1 MMENFLQ
8 KERLFELY
16 QKSAIGNK
24 NVLPSE
30 MRVHKFSHTI
40 GGRSS
45 PRLLPD
51 SEQKSPRLLPDSER
65 KSFSAR
71 SFVEKNYRDLKT
83 LNPKLPILI
92 RECRGVEPQLW
103 VRYDYGVE
111 KGIHLDGLSEG
122 QILKAL
128 KESAKA

>member
-1 MMENFLQ
+1 MENFLQ

-51 SEQKSPRLLPDSER
+51 SER
-65 KSFSAR
+65 KSFSTR

-111 KGIHLDGLSEG
+111 KGIHLDGLSEE